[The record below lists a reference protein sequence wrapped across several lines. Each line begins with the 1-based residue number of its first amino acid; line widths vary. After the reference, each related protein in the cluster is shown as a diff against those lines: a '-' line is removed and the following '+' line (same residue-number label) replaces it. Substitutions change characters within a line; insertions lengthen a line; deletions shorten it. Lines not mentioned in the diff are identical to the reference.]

1 MSSSNKSQERPL
13 ILDIGSNT
21 FRMGWAGDDFPDII
35 APSVYVDY
43 SDFLFNS
50 DVLEGLEEIYLQ
62 NFEQEYL
69 VGHAALKYQNILKL
83 REFKKENNYN
93 LMLKF
98 FYYYYQQLGIEEK
111 FLFKQPL
118 IILTSLNI
126 SDIEKEKYKEI
137 FLESLGFPGL
147 LFLSDNQAILST
159 MQKTSGVIINIG
171 ESSTL
176 ISTIFHGF
184 TNIMAKDVFPISSK
198 DLTNYLLTL
207 LISKK
212 YFEENLYIDE
222 VIAKKIKERY
232 SLCVLHPEEEI
243 KKVKEGL
250 TKYDRMIS
258 LPNNMKVKIN
268 IERIQVSEPLF
279 DPKIIHVDYMS
290 LAEAVSKVIKAWDRE
305 NWEELIPNIILA
317 GGGSLISGLAERLK
331 VELMS
336 FFSDKIKNK
345 INVIAPSGRENMA
358 WIGASILYSKEQLN
372 KGWIENPRN
381 KEEIASEEME
391 E

>member
-1 MSSSNKSQERPL
+1 MPSSSKSQTRPL

-21 FRMGWAGDDFPDII
+21 FRMGWSGDDFPDII
-35 APSVYVDY
+35 APSVYVDL
-43 SDFLFNS
+43 SDFLFTS
-50 DVLEGLEEIYLQ
+50 DVLEGLEEIYLK

-83 REFKKENNYN
+83 HEFKKENNYN
-93 LMLKF
+93 LLLKF
-98 FYYYYQQLGIEEK
+98 FYYYYQQLGIEEE

-118 IILTSLNI
+118 IILTSFNI

-171 ESSTL
+171 ESSTF

-212 YFEENLYIDE
+212 LFEENIYIDE
-222 VIAKKIKERY
+222 TIAKEIKERY
-232 SLCVLHPEEEI
+232 SLCTLHPEEEI

-250 TKYDRMIS
+250 TKYDRMIT
-258 LPNNMKVKIN
+258 LPNNLKVKIN
-268 IERIQVSEPLF
+268 LERIQVSEPLF

-305 NWEELIPNIILA
+305 NWEELVPNIILA

-372 KGWIENPRN
+372 KGWIENPRK
-381 KEEIASEEME
+381 KEEIPNEEME